1 MLRVGWSQDHP
12 DLKKKKKKKKKYIY
26 IYIYNKNNNNK
37 QLFEYPLKKK
47 YWEHPQFFYANKIKF
62 YSIICSTFKQKEK
75 AQTKI

>member
-12 DLKKKKKKKKKYIY
+12 DLKK
-26 IYIYNKNNNNK
+26 YNNNNNNNK
-37 QLFEYPLKKK
+37 KQLFENPLKKK